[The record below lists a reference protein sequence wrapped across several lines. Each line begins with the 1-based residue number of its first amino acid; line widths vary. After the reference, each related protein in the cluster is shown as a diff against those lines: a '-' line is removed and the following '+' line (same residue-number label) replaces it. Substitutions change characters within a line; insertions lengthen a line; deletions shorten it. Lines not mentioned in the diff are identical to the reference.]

1 MTRGDPPRHWA
12 SPTQMSLRS
21 PRCEL
26 ASRAARSSRWNCTGL
41 PTRPEEMAA
50 LASGQ
55 SRAALRKIS
64 VTIETRPCN
73 RHGSSAA
80 SIFARPVVGMWD
92 SVGIQRDELGRR
104 KEQIKKQS
112 LTPYSP
118 LLLTREKNPVTM
130 TLKR

>member
-41 PTRPEEMAA
+41 PTRPEEMAT

-55 SRAALRKIS
+55 SRAVASKDCGDDRN
-64 VTIETRPCN
+64 VTVQSPRLICSIDTCQTGRRYVGFRWHTARRVGQTEREDQKTRPDPLFSTSLDT
-73 RHGSSAA
+73 GKESSYY
-80 SIFARPVVGMWD
+80 D
-92 SVGIQRDELGRR
+92 S
-104 KEQIKKQS
+104 
-112 LTPYSP
+112 
-118 LLLTREKNPVTM
+118 
-130 TLKR
+130 